1 MPMKSN
7 ARPIVVLLGAA
18 LATGGLADIV
28 PGPSLAATTAATEW
42 RPQSPAP
49 ASRRRSAHRRDREMS
64 GVHAG
69 YVYIGEHYPGW
80 DARDQAVLEQDGR
93 MYDRINI
100 VGPRGEKKTVYFDI
114 TDWFGK

>member
-1 MPMKSN
+1 MKSN

-18 LATGGLADIV
+18 LATVGLAAIV
-28 PGPSLAATTAATEW
+28 PGPSLAATTAATDV
-42 RPQSPAP
+42 AP
-49 ASRRRSAHRRDREMS
+49 TEPGASIETAIRLTGVKGEMS
-64 GVHAG
+64 GVHAE

-80 DARDQAVLEQDGR
+80 NARDQAVLEQDGR

-100 VGPRGEKKTVYFDI
+100 VRPRGEKKTVYFDI